1 MLYKRTDY
9 SSEGAQFFLPMLYE
23 VLKPLYEDIK
33 KVFKKQLGRTL
44 QSCKKTETH
53 FLRMFLYR
61 FVNLHDKEPTDGYR
75 WCEARM
81 ETILIAQRK
90 RHLKQRQEELFG
102 PAIKDGRNARRSGG
116 ANVITLVS
124 TKVRKEDPAAT
135 KLMMQELWKQ
145 NREKQRRKKENII
158 GGLGCKVRLSNMEQ
172 GKSQKQQVAA
182 REEEDQRKLKNLL
195 GCKVRRKRPKTE

>member
-102 PAIKDGRNARRSGG
+102 GGGKNMITAVEKENPGKNSPAVDR
-116 ANVITLVS
+116 
-124 TKVRKEDPAAT
+124 
-135 KLMMQELWKQ
+135 MMQRMKKQ
-145 NREKQRRKKENII
+145 YQ
-158 GGLGCKVRLSNMEQ
+158 
-172 GKSQKQQVAA
+172 
-182 REEEDQRKLKNLL
+182 EEEERSF
-195 GCKVRRKRPKTE
+195 GGKVK